1 MSIDNCYPEKRE
13 RADELLTTLANP
25 IRREIIH
32 YFENYIQ
39 ESNSSLEELTTHL
52 ADRLPTE
59 SQDNLIL
66 TLPQTHLSKL
76 QSRGWLSY
84 DTQTG
89 KITYHGSEDA
99 KQLLTE
105 VRDMF

>member
-1 MSIDNCYPEKRE
+1 MSIDNCNPEKRE

-25 IRREIIH
+25 IRREIVH
-32 YFENYIQ
+32 YFENYID
-39 ESNSSLEELTTHL
+39 EPNSSLEELTIHI
-52 ADRLPTE
+52 ADQLPDE
-59 SQDNLIL
+59 RKENLML

-84 DTQTG
+84 DTQTEE
-89 KITYHGSEDA
+89 ITYHGCEEA

>member
-13 RADELLTTLANP
+13 RADELLATLANP
-25 IRREIIH
+25 IRREIVH
-32 YFENYIQ
+32 YFENCI
-39 ESNSSLEELTTHL
+39 EEPNSSLEEVTTHI
-52 ADRLPTE
+52 ADRLPAE
-59 SQDNLIL
+59 SQENLML

-76 QSRGWLSY
+76 QSQGWLNY

-89 KITYHGSEDA
+89 EITYHGSEEA

>member
-1 MSIDNCYPEKRE
+1 MSIDEWYPEKRE
-13 RADELLTTLANP
+13 QADELLTTLASP
-25 IRREIIH
+25 IRREIVH
-32 YFENYIQ
+32 YFENYIE

-52 ADRLPTE
+52 ADRLPAE
-59 SQDNLIL
+59 SQENLML

-76 QSRGWLSY
+76 QSREWLSY

-89 KITYHGSEDA
+89 EITYHGCEEA

>member
-25 IRREIIH
+25 IRREIVH
-32 YFENYIQ
+32 YFENHI
-39 ESNSSLEELTTHL
+39 EGTNSSLEELTTHL
-52 ADRLPTE
+52 ADRLPGE
-59 SQDNLIL
+59 SQEHLML

-84 DTQTG
+84 GTQTG
-89 KITYHGSEDA
+89 EITYHGSEDA

>member
-1 MSIDNCYPEKRE
+1 MAIDECYPEKRE

-25 IRREIIH
+25 IRREIVY
-32 YFENYIQ
+32 YFENYI
-39 ESNSSLEELTTHL
+39 EEPDASLEELTNHL

-59 SQDNLIL
+59 SQENLML

-84 DTQTG
+84 DTQTEE
-89 KITYHGSEDA
+89 ITYYGSEKA